1 MTTNTKPKPTILRV
15 LTAVLSVQISVQL
28 VLQPVAFALE
38 IQLKSDVKLREHSD
52 QSMERVGLLK
62 RGTIVEIPDE
72 FVVHKNGKPDLE
84 LTLNNW
90 LREAGQ
96 MRTNSDRPGRYTFD
110 GEKNEYFFPIR
121 VTKPAKGST
130 VAEGHQNNQ
139 HFIALKFLARRGS
152 ALVVSDDAP
161 ITASRSETVATA
173 PKAAAPKPSVDVQTR
188 MEGSPSC
195 ATGLCSKPSDASL
208 PVRKLISDISPALA
222 AANTKSAQLFRRTQN
237 DLGHVHS
244 NFEKSCGFPL
254 SEFTPIVKS
263 RAEQAG
269 VPPEILMA
277 LMTQESSGRCYVLN
291 SETDRTQSVGL
302 FQINSRSAKYP
313 RCTNEQKNILRNLGH
328 ASRLATGPRCLENPI
343 VNLDESIRLL
353 TSMKHTLTSGS
364 SGFNARTTDSTDL
377 WRMVVSSYNGGPR
390 WVLQAK
396 KDLEE
401 FNRKN
406 GTNLQAGNWED
417 LRLFYMRRWL
427 NRNQQI
433 ENFGSV
439 VNGRSKENSVAN
451 LSYAENVVGR
461 NATSDTRPSLAVAW
475 RATVRD

>member
-1 MTTNTKPKPTILRV
+1 MNTKSAIIRA
-15 LTAVLSVQISVQL
+15 LTAILSVQIVF
-28 VLQPVAFALE
+28 QPVAFALE

-62 RGTIVEIPDE
+62 RGTVVEIPDQ
-72 FVVHKNGKPDLE
+72 FVVNRNGKPDLE

-90 LREAGQ
+90 LRTAGK
-96 MRTNSDRPGRYTFD
+96 MRSSSDQPGRYTFD
-110 GEKNEYFFPIR
+110 GEKADFFFPIR

-139 HFIALKFLARRGS
+139 HFIALKFLARQGS
-152 ALVVSDDAP
+152 AFIVSDDAP
-161 ITASRSETVATA
+161 VQPVESTRSETVA
-173 PKAAAPKPSVDVQTR
+173 AAPKRAPVKPRVDVQTQ
-188 MEGSPSC
+188 MEASLPC
-195 ATGLCSKPSDASL
+195 ADGLCSKPSDVTQ
-208 PVRKLISDISPALA
+208 PVRNFIADISPALA

-237 DLGHVHS
+237 DLGHVHN

-263 RAEQAG
+263 RAEQSG
-269 VPPEILMA
+269 VPAEILMA

-302 FQINSRSAKYP
+302 FQINSRSTKYP
-313 RCTNEQKNILRNLGH
+313 RCTNEQKNILRSLGR

-353 TSMKHTLTSGS
+353 TSMKKTLTSGS
-364 SGFNARTTDSTDL
+364 SGFDAETTDSSDL

-406 GTNLQAGNWED
+406 GTKLQAGNWED

-439 VNGRSKENSVAN
+439 VNGRSQENSVAN
-451 LSYAENVVGR
+451 LAYAENVVGR
-461 NATSDTRPSLAVAW
+461 EATSATRPSLALAW
-475 RATVRD
+475 RPTVKD